1 MALLRSILKWLIFLP
16 LLIFIVLFALANR
29 GSVTLFFDPFSSAP
43 AGEAGLSMPL
53 FALVLICLAVGTV
66 MGGIGAWLTQHKHR
80 SAERRLKREVEAL
93 RREKELTSEAAMH
106 SASPL
111 PPSILGT

>member
-1 MALLRSILKWLIFLP
+1 MALLRSILKWLVFLP
-16 LLIFIVLFALANR
+16 LLIVIVMFALANR

-43 AGEAGLSMPL
+43 AGEAGLTMPL
-53 FALVLICLAVGTV
+53 FALVLICLAIGTL
-66 MGGIGAWLTQHKHR
+66 MGGIGAWLAQHKHR

-93 RREKELTSEAAMH
+93 RLEKEQTTQTVPG
-106 SASPL
+106 SAPPM